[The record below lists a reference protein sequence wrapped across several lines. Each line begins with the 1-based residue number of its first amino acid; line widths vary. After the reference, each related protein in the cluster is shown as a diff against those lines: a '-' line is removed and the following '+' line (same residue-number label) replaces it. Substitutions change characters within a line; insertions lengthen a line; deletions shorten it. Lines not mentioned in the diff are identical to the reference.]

1 MWPGG
6 DVIGVQS
13 WAESVGC
20 AWALGWAANEGRES
34 QRWVEHQTRR
44 EDVTMVAVSWAG
56 ERPLNRSY

>member
-6 DVIGVQS
+6 HVIGVQS

-20 AWALGWAANEGRES
+20 AWSVGGANNEGRES
-34 QRWVEHQTRR
+34 QRRVERQTRR
-44 EDVTMVAVSWAG
+44 EDVTRVAVSWAG